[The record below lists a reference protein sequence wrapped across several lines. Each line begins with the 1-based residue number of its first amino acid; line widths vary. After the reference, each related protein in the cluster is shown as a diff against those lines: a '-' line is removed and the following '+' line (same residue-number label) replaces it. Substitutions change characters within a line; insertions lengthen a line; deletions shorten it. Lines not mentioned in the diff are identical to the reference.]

1 MPPPAARAR
10 HPNQVLAVLL
20 LAGVSFAL
28 SQTMVVPALPALAAD
43 LHASTSAAS
52 WVLTGYL
59 LSASVATPIA
69 GKLGDLFGK
78 GRVLTGVLLVFSAG
92 SAICALGN
100 SIEVVIAGRV
110 VQGVAGGVFPLS
122 FGIIRDTFAAERVP
136 GAIGLLSAV
145 FGIGGG
151 IGLPLA
157 GVVVDTL
164 DISWL
169 FWIGLIALPAALAA
183 HLVVPPS
190 PPRPR
195 TRVDWLGA
203 ALMSGALVALL
214 LGVTEANDWGWGSAR
229 TLGLMAGGLAL
240 GAVWLWVVARI
251 DDPLIDLRVLRRRAV
266 ATTNLAGLLV
276 GFAMFSSFLLI
287 PQFAQASESTGYGF
301 GMSVTASGL
310 VLAPAALVQ
319 LVVGP
324 LAGRLGVQ
332 IGFRLTLALGAALST
347 IAFLVLALE
356 HAHPWEFVIGGAFL
370 GAGISFA
377 FASMAN
383 LIVGA
388 VPQGDVGIATGINT
402 IMRTV
407 GGAFGAAVAT
417 AILTGDTLAG
427 TPVPA
432 EGAYTLAF
440 LVSAGGG
447 VLAVCAALLVPPRVD
462 PGTGGGAP
470 ARAAPARA

>member
-1 MPPPAARAR
+1 
-10 HPNQVLAVLL
+10 
-20 LAGVSFAL
+20 
-28 SQTMVVPALPALAAD
+28 
-43 LHASTSAAS
+43 
-52 WVLTGYL
+52 
-59 LSASVATPIA
+59 
-69 GKLGDLFGK
+69 
-78 GRVLTGVLLVFSAG
+78 
-92 SAICALGN
+92 
-100 SIEVVIAGRV
+100 
-110 VQGVAGGVFPLS
+110 
-122 FGIIRDTFAAERVP
+122 
-136 GAIGLLSAV
+136 
-145 FGIGGG
+145 
-151 IGLPLA
+151 
-157 GVVVDTL
+157 
-164 DISWL
+164 
-169 FWIGLIALPAALAA
+169 
-183 HLVVPPS
+183 
-190 PPRPR
+190 
-195 TRVDWLGA
+195 
-203 ALMSGALVALL
+203 
-214 LGVTEANDWGWGSAR
+214 
-229 TLGLMAGGLAL
+229 
-240 GAVWLWVVARI
+240 
-251 DDPLIDLRVLRRRAV
+251 V

-440 LVSAGGG
+440 LISAGGG

-462 PGTGGGAP
+462 PGTGGGDAIDQGSTSSP
-470 ARAAPARA
+470 GIVESSTFVNDTIAGNAALSLAAFF